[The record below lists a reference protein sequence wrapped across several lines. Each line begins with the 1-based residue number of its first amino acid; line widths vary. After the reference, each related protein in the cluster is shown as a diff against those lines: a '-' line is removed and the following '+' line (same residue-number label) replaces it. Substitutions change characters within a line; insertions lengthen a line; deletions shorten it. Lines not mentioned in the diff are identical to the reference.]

1 MDIILFSGLS
11 QAGTAWLR
19 VAVLKDPRE
28 FCEDKWG
35 GRVGGWADPFL
46 TAPLAEN

>member
-1 MDIILFSGLS
+1 MDIILLSGLS

-19 VAVLKDPRE
+19 VAVLKDRRE
-28 FCEDKWG
+28 FVETNGVD
-35 GRVGGWADPFL
+35 GWTDPFL

>member
-1 MDIILFSGLS
+1 MDIILLSGLS

-28 FCEDKWG
+28 FCVDKWG
-35 GRVGGWADPFL
+35 GRVGRSLLDCFAG
-46 TAPLAEN
+46 